1 MHAHN
6 EIRAAALASDLGPPT
21 TLFAVDNGG
30 PRIKAACADIATERH
45 GTERGLHH
53 GTTPAGCEGG
63 VTGGVSGRIDVVP
76 VALGDRNRQ
85 QAHQSGAITPVYA
98 RGAGQILPGCQTWS
112 TCQPGAGQGRATE
125 EAGAM
130 LGCLLGLGVL
140 AKTLPFHAQLQPEA
154 LATSRGAS
162 GAKPVHV
169 SEMFEDVC
177 DLGTDWRPLSEMGL
191 KPKAA
196 GVSETGVQEDA
207 MYNAE
212 PVCGLTEEGGSPG
225 EYCKFGIRDFCGTA
239 IDTAHFPSACT
250 EGGTELY
257 GGGEG
262 TELFFDQFAL
272 ERTMLG
278 KWLAYPDSYG
288 WRVPANDSTSDESQA
303 HGHIVVPSYLF
314 HCLASRKK
322 VGNAKWE
329 HFTDGHQDGYRMY
342 WRKIQE
348 MLDYFRD
355 SRSLVVIH
363 SSFTP
368 DTPAVKGMFET
379 LAEQPPEFVSRV
391 VIASLESNLKAAHK
405 RQLFD
410 AMMRQAQ
417 EKAEQRRQRLKAD
430 DSLASGVLLDP
441 AVKLPTLPWVD
452 DASRSLQNLKANAL
466 KYTPSQFPGPLLVT
480 LPYPTSL
487 QNAVAFSKSSHGYDG
502 QRVRPIS
509 VLLFGLSHRRNP
521 SAIPTRNALWHQLQQ
536 AGAVV
541 PEGSSEETP
550 SLMLCAEGVDCGAM
564 QWKSLFDQTANSA
577 FCLQPAGD
585 TLTRSHFYLSVL
597 SGCIPVI
604 FESSARG
611 DYEDTQHTAWAFRHV
626 EDLDGPSLDEDAH
639 RPDESPLFLD
649 YSSFTVNVP
658 LSQGGGIAPQ
668 PGFLQELMEM
678 QSKDPKRFANLREQL
693 DKVAP

>member
-1 MHAHN
+1 M
-6 EIRAAALASDLGPPT
+6 LACVLGGLMATAPP
-21 TLFAVDNGG
+21 A
-30 PRIKAACADIATERH
+30 
-45 GTERGLHH
+45 
-53 GTTPAGCEGG
+53 
-63 VTGGVSGRIDVVP
+63 
-76 VALGDRNRQ
+76 
-85 QAHQSGAITPVYA
+85 QS
-98 RGAGQILPGCQTWS
+98 QL
-112 TCQPGAGQGRATE
+112 QP
-125 EAGAM
+125 M
-130 LGCLLGLGVL
+130 VL
-140 AKTLPFHAQLQPEA
+140 AK
-154 LATSRGAS
+154 SRGPS
-162 GAKPVHV
+162 VHV
-169 SEMFEDVC
+169 AEMFKDVC
-177 DLGTDWRPLSEMGL
+177 DLGADWRSLADMGL
-191 KPKAA
+191 QPNALYDKERACNLTGEHAAPK
-196 GVSETGVQEDA
+196 
-207 MYNAE
+207 
-212 PVCGLTEEGGSPG
+212 
-225 EYCKFGIRDFCGTA
+225 EYCKYGIRDFCATA
-239 IDTAHFPSACT
+239 IDVEHFGSSCSYS
-250 EGGTELY
+250 GGTLY
-257 GGGEG
+257 GAPS

-278 KWLAYPDSYG
+278 KWLSYPG
-288 WRVPANDSTSDESQA
+288 
-303 HGHIVVPSYLF
+303 HGQSKQNQDDHGYMVVPSYLF
-314 HCLASRKK
+314 HCIASHRKE
-322 VGNAKWE
+322 GASKWE
-329 HFTDGHQDGYRMY
+329 YFLEDHRDGYRTY

-368 DTPAVKGMFET
+368 DTPAVKGMFDT

-391 VIASLESNLKAAHK
+391 VIASLESNLKTAHK

-521 SAIPTRNALWHQLQQ
+521 SAIPTRNVLWHQLQQ

-541 PEGSSEETP
+541 PEGSGEETP

-585 TLTRSHFYLSVL
+585 TLTRSHYYLSIL

-604 FESSARG
+604 FEPSARS
-611 DYEDTQHTAWAFRHV
+611 DYEDTQHTAWAWRH
-626 EDLDGPSLDEDAH
+626 LDEGNGAGPSLGDEDAH
-639 RPDESPLFLD
+639 RPDESPLFVS

-678 QSKDPKRFANLREQL
+678 QTKDPMRFADLRGHL

>member
-1 MHAHN
+1 
-6 EIRAAALASDLGPPT
+6 
-21 TLFAVDNGG
+21 
-30 PRIKAACADIATERH
+30 
-45 GTERGLHH
+45 
-53 GTTPAGCEGG
+53 
-63 VTGGVSGRIDVVP
+63 
-76 VALGDRNRQ
+76 
-85 QAHQSGAITPVYA
+85 
-98 RGAGQILPGCQTWS
+98 
-112 TCQPGAGQGRATE
+112 
-125 EAGAM
+125 
-130 LGCLLGLGVL
+130 
-140 AKTLPFHAQLQPEA
+140 
-154 LATSRGAS
+154 
-162 GAKPVHV
+162 
-169 SEMFEDVC
+169 
-177 DLGTDWRPLSEMGL
+177 
-191 KPKAA
+191 
-196 GVSETGVQEDA
+196 
-207 MYNAE
+207 
-212 PVCGLTEEGGSPG
+212 
-225 EYCKFGIRDFCGTA
+225 
-239 IDTAHFPSACT
+239 
-250 EGGTELY
+250 
-257 GGGEG
+257 
-262 TELFFDQFAL
+262 
-272 ERTMLG
+272 
-278 KWLAYPDSYG
+278 
-288 WRVPANDSTSDESQA
+288 
-303 HGHIVVPSYLF
+303 
-314 HCLASRKK
+314 
-322 VGNAKWE
+322 
-329 HFTDGHQDGYRMY
+329 
-342 WRKIQE
+342 

-368 DTPAVKGMFET
+368 DTPAVKGMFDT

-391 VIASLESNLKAAHK
+391 VIASLESNLKTAHK

-541 PEGSSEETP
+541 PEGSGEETP

-585 TLTRSHFYLSVL
+585 TLTRSHYYLSIL

-604 FESSARG
+604 FEPSARS
-611 DYEDTQHTAWAFRHV
+611 DYEDTQHTAWAWRHV
-626 EDLDGPSLDEDAH
+626 DEGTWAGPSLGDEDAH
-639 RPDESPLFLD
+639 RPDESPLFVWPIQLVHGERATLAGRRHRAAARFPAGAYGD
-649 YSSFTVNVP
+649 AD
-658 LSQGGGIAPQ
+658 QGPHA
-668 PGFLQELMEM
+668 
-678 QSKDPKRFANLREQL
+678 LR
-693 DKVAP
+693 

>member
-1 MHAHN
+1 M
-6 EIRAAALASDLGPPT
+6 LACVLGGLMATAPP
-21 TLFAVDNGG
+21 A
-30 PRIKAACADIATERH
+30 
-45 GTERGLHH
+45 
-53 GTTPAGCEGG
+53 
-63 VTGGVSGRIDVVP
+63 
-76 VALGDRNRQ
+76 
-85 QAHQSGAITPVYA
+85 QS
-98 RGAGQILPGCQTWS
+98 QL
-112 TCQPGAGQGRATE
+112 QP
-125 EAGAM
+125 M
-130 LGCLLGLGVL
+130 VL
-140 AKTLPFHAQLQPEA
+140 AK
-154 LATSRGAS
+154 SRGPS
-162 GAKPVHV
+162 VHV
-169 SEMFEDVC
+169 AEMFKDVC
-177 DLGTDWRPLSEMGL
+177 DLGADWRSLADMGL
-191 KPKAA
+191 QPNALYDKERACNLTGEHAAPK
-196 GVSETGVQEDA
+196 
-207 MYNAE
+207 
-212 PVCGLTEEGGSPG
+212 
-225 EYCKFGIRDFCGTA
+225 EYCKYDIRDFCATA
-239 IDTAHFPSACT
+239 IDVEHFGSSCSYS
-250 EGGTELY
+250 GGTLY
-257 GGGEG
+257 GAPS

-278 KWLAYPDSYG
+278 KWLSYPG
-288 WRVPANDSTSDESQA
+288 
-303 HGHIVVPSYLF
+303 HGQSKQNQDDHGYMVVPSYLF
-314 HCLASRKK
+314 HCIASRKK
-322 VGNAKWE
+322 AGNARWD
-329 HFTDGHQDGYRMY
+329 HFTDVHQDGYRIY
-342 WRKIQE
+342 WRRIQE

-368 DTPAVKGMFET
+368 DTPAVKGMFDT

-391 VIASLESNLKAAHK
+391 VIASLESNLKTAHK

-541 PEGSSEETP
+541 PEGSGEETP

-585 TLTRSHFYLSVL
+585 TLTRSHYYLSIL

-604 FESSARG
+604 FEPSARS
-611 DYEDTQHTAWAFRHV
+611 DYEDTQHTAWAWRH
-626 EDLDGPSLDEDAH
+626 LDEGNRAGPSLGDEDAH
-639 RPDESPLFLD
+639 RPDESPLFVS

-678 QSKDPKRFANLREQL
+678 QTKDPMRFADLRGHL

>member
-1 MHAHN
+1 MPVFPGPGGAR
-6 EIRAAALASDLGPPT
+6 EADLPAFAIKTRAAP
-21 TLFAVDNGG
+21 
-30 PRIKAACADIATERH
+30 K
-45 GTERGLHH
+45 
-53 GTTPAGCEGG
+53 
-63 VTGGVSGRIDVVP
+63 
-76 VALGDRNRQ
+76 
-85 QAHQSGAITPVYA
+85 
-98 RGAGQILPGCQTWS
+98 
-112 TCQPGAGQGRATE
+112 
-125 EAGAM
+125 
-130 LGCLLGLGVL
+130 
-140 AKTLPFHAQLQPEA
+140 
-154 LATSRGAS
+154 SRGPS
-162 GAKPVHV
+162 VHV
-169 SEMFEDVC
+169 TEMFKDVC
-177 DLGTDWRPLSEMGL
+177 DLGDDWRSLADMGL
-191 KPKAA
+191 QPNALYDKGRACNLTGEHAAPK
-196 GVSETGVQEDA
+196 D
-207 MYNAE
+207 
-212 PVCGLTEEGGSPG
+212 
-225 EYCKFGIRDFCGTA
+225 YCKYGIHDFCATA
-239 IDTAHFPSACT
+239 IDVEHFGSSCSSS
-250 EGGTELY
+250 GGTLY
-257 GGGEG
+257 GAPS

-278 KWLAYPDSYG
+278 KWLSYPG
-288 WRVPANDSTSDESQA
+288 HGQWKQNQDE
-303 HGHIVVPSYLF
+303 HGYMIVPSYLF

-322 VGNAKWE
+322 EGTYKWDYFLE
-329 HFTDGHQDGYRMY
+329 DHRDGYRTY

-466 KYTPSQFPGPLLVT
+466 KYTPSLLPGPLLVT

-509 VLLFGLSHRRNP
+509 VLLFGLSNRRNP

-604 FESSARG
+604 FESSARS

-668 PGFLQELMEM
+668 PGFLQKLMEM

>member
-1 MHAHN
+1 M
-6 EIRAAALASDLGPPT
+6 LACVLGGLMATAPP
-21 TLFAVDNGG
+21 A
-30 PRIKAACADIATERH
+30 
-45 GTERGLHH
+45 
-53 GTTPAGCEGG
+53 
-63 VTGGVSGRIDVVP
+63 
-76 VALGDRNRQ
+76 
-85 QAHQSGAITPVYA
+85 QS
-98 RGAGQILPGCQTWS
+98 QL
-112 TCQPGAGQGRATE
+112 QP
-125 EAGAM
+125 M
-130 LGCLLGLGVL
+130 VL
-140 AKTLPFHAQLQPEA
+140 AK
-154 LATSRGAS
+154 SRGPS
-162 GAKPVHV
+162 VHV
-169 SEMFEDVC
+169 AEMFKDVC
-177 DLGTDWRPLSEMGL
+177 DLGADWRSLAGMGL
-191 KPKAA
+191 QPNALYDKERACNLTGEHAAPK
-196 GVSETGVQEDA
+196 
-207 MYNAE
+207 
-212 PVCGLTEEGGSPG
+212 
-225 EYCKFGIRDFCGTA
+225 EYCKYGIRDFCATA
-239 IDTAHFPSACT
+239 IDVEHFGSSCSYS
-250 EGGTELY
+250 GGTLY
-257 GGGEG
+257 GAPS

-278 KWLAYPDSYG
+278 KWLSYPG
-288 WRVPANDSTSDESQA
+288 
-303 HGHIVVPSYLF
+303 HGQSKQNQDDHGYMVVPSYLF
-314 HCLASRKK
+314 HCIASHQKEGASR
-322 VGNAKWE
+322 WE
-329 HFTDGHQDGYRMY
+329 YFLEDHRDGYRMY
-342 WRKIQE
+342 WRRIQE

-368 DTPAVKGMFET
+368 DTPAVKGMFDT

-391 VIASLESNLKAAHK
+391 VIASLESNLKTAHK

-541 PEGSSEETP
+541 PEGSGEETP

-585 TLTRSHFYLSVL
+585 TLTRSHYYLSIL

-604 FESSARG
+604 FEPSARS

-626 EDLDGPSLDEDAH
+626 EDLGGPSLDEDAH

-678 QSKDPKRFANLREQL
+678 QTKDPMRFADLRGHL

>member
-1 MHAHN
+1 M
-6 EIRAAALASDLGPPT
+6 D
-21 TLFAVDNGG
+21 
-30 PRIKAACADIATERH
+30 PRELPNVATSV
-45 GTERGLHH
+45 
-53 GTTPAGCEGG
+53 PAGCG
-63 VTGGVSGRIDVVP
+63 
-76 VALGDRNRQ
+76 
-85 QAHQSGAITPVYA
+85 
-98 RGAGQILPGCQTWS
+98 
-112 TCQPGAGQGRATE
+112 
-125 EAGAM
+125 M

-162 GAKPVHV
+162 HATPVHV
-169 SEMFEDVC
+169 AEMFEDVC
-177 DLGTDWRPLSEMGL
+177 DLGKDGRPLSEMEL
-191 KPKAA
+191 KPTA
-196 GVSETGVQEDA
+196 GISDTGVQENA
-207 MYNAE
+207 MYNDE
-212 PVCGLTEEGGSPG
+212 PVCDLTEEGGSPS
-225 EYCKFGIRDFCGTA
+225 EYCKFGIRDFCATA

-250 EGGTELY
+250 AAGAELY
-257 GGGEG
+257 GNGEG

-278 KWLAYPDSYG
+278 KWLSYPG
-288 WRVPANDSTSDESQA
+288 
-303 HGHIVVPSYLF
+303 HGQSKQNQDDHGYMVVPSYLF
-314 HCLASRKK
+314 HCIASHQKEGASR
-322 VGNAKWE
+322 WE
-329 HFTDGHQDGYRMY
+329 YFLEDHRDGYRMY
-342 WRKIQE
+342 WRRIQE

-368 DTPAVKGMFET
+368 DTPAVKGMFDT

-391 VIASLESNLKAAHK
+391 VIASLESNLKTAHK

-541 PEGSSEETP
+541 PEGSGEETP

-585 TLTRSHFYLSVL
+585 TLTRSHYYLSIL

-604 FESSARG
+604 FEPSARS
-611 DYEDTQHTAWAFRHV
+611 DYEDTQHTAWAWRH
-626 EDLDGPSLDEDAH
+626 LDEGNRAGPSLGDEDAH
-639 RPDESPLFLD
+639 RPDESPLFVS

-678 QSKDPKRFANLREQL
+678 QTKDPMRFADLRGHL

>member
-1 MHAHN
+1 M
-6 EIRAAALASDLGPPT
+6 LACVLGGLMATAPP
-21 TLFAVDNGG
+21 A
-30 PRIKAACADIATERH
+30 
-45 GTERGLHH
+45 
-53 GTTPAGCEGG
+53 
-63 VTGGVSGRIDVVP
+63 
-76 VALGDRNRQ
+76 
-85 QAHQSGAITPVYA
+85 QS
-98 RGAGQILPGCQTWS
+98 QL
-112 TCQPGAGQGRATE
+112 QP
-125 EAGAM
+125 M
-130 LGCLLGLGVL
+130 VL
-140 AKTLPFHAQLQPEA
+140 AK
-154 LATSRGAS
+154 SRGPS
-162 GAKPVHV
+162 VHV
-169 SEMFEDVC
+169 AEMFKDVC
-177 DLGTDWRPLSEMGL
+177 DLGADWRSLADMGL
-191 KPKAA
+191 QPNALYDKERACNLTGEHAAPK
-196 GVSETGVQEDA
+196 
-207 MYNAE
+207 
-212 PVCGLTEEGGSPG
+212 
-225 EYCKFGIRDFCGTA
+225 EYCKYDIRDFCATA
-239 IDTAHFPSACT
+239 IDVEHFGSSCSYS
-250 EGGTELY
+250 GGTLY
-257 GGGEG
+257 GAPS

-278 KWLAYPDSYG
+278 KWLTYPDSYG
-288 WRVPANDSTSDESQA
+288 WKVPANDSTSDESQA

-314 HCLASRKK
+314 HCIASRKK
-322 VGNAKWE
+322 AGNARWD
-329 HFTDGHQDGYRMY
+329 HFTDVHQDGYRIY
-342 WRKIQE
+342 WRRIQE

-368 DTPAVKGMFET
+368 DTPAVKGMFDT

-391 VIASLESNLKAAHK
+391 VIASLESNLKTAHK

-541 PEGSSEETP
+541 PEGSGEETP

-585 TLTRSHFYLSVL
+585 TLTRSHYYLSIL

-604 FESSARG
+604 FEPSARS
-611 DYEDTQHTAWAFRHV
+611 DYEDTQHTAWAWRH
-626 EDLDGPSLDEDAH
+626 LDEGNRAGPSLGDEDAH
-639 RPDESPLFLD
+639 RPDESPLFVS

-678 QSKDPKRFANLREQL
+678 QTKDPMRFADLRGHL

>member
-1 MHAHN
+1 M
-6 EIRAAALASDLGPPT
+6 LACVLGGLMATAPP
-21 TLFAVDNGG
+21 A
-30 PRIKAACADIATERH
+30 
-45 GTERGLHH
+45 
-53 GTTPAGCEGG
+53 
-63 VTGGVSGRIDVVP
+63 
-76 VALGDRNRQ
+76 
-85 QAHQSGAITPVYA
+85 QS
-98 RGAGQILPGCQTWS
+98 QL
-112 TCQPGAGQGRATE
+112 QP
-125 EAGAM
+125 M
-130 LGCLLGLGVL
+130 VL
-140 AKTLPFHAQLQPEA
+140 AK
-154 LATSRGAS
+154 SRGS
-162 GAKPVHV
+162 SVHV
-169 SEMFEDVC
+169 AEMFKDVC
-177 DLGTDWRPLSEMGL
+177 DLGADWRSLADMGL
-191 KPKAA
+191 QPNALYDKERACNLTGEHAAPK
-196 GVSETGVQEDA
+196 
-207 MYNAE
+207 
-212 PVCGLTEEGGSPG
+212 
-225 EYCKFGIRDFCGTA
+225 EYCKYGIRDFCATA
-239 IDTAHFPSACT
+239 IDVEHFGSSCSYS
-250 EGGTELY
+250 GGTLY
-257 GGGEG
+257 GAPS

-278 KWLAYPDSYG
+278 KWLSYPG
-288 WRVPANDSTSDESQA
+288 
-303 HGHIVVPSYLF
+303 HGQSKQNQDDHGYMVVPSYLF
-314 HCLASRKK
+314 HCIASHQKE
-322 VGNAKWE
+322 GASKWE
-329 HFTDGHQDGYRMY
+329 YFLEDHRDGYRTY

-368 DTPAVKGMFET
+368 DTPAVKGMFDT
-379 LAEQPPEFVSRV
+379 LAEQAPEFVSRV
-391 VIASLESNLKAAHK
+391 VIASLESNLKTAHK

-521 SAIPTRNALWHQLQQ
+521 SAIPTRNVLWHQLQQ

-541 PEGSSEETP
+541 PEGSGEETP

-564 QWKSLFDQTANSA
+564 QWKSLFDQTASSA

-585 TLTRSHFYLSVL
+585 TLTRSHYYLSIL

-604 FESSARG
+604 FEPSARS

-626 EDLDGPSLDEDAH
+626 EDLGGPSLDEDAH

-678 QSKDPKRFANLREQL
+678 QTKDPMRFADLRGHL

>member
-1 MHAHN
+1 M
-6 EIRAAALASDLGPPT
+6 LACVLGGLMATAPP
-21 TLFAVDNGG
+21 A
-30 PRIKAACADIATERH
+30 
-45 GTERGLHH
+45 
-53 GTTPAGCEGG
+53 
-63 VTGGVSGRIDVVP
+63 
-76 VALGDRNRQ
+76 
-85 QAHQSGAITPVYA
+85 QS
-98 RGAGQILPGCQTWS
+98 QL
-112 TCQPGAGQGRATE
+112 QPT
-125 EAGAM
+125 
-130 LGCLLGLGVL
+130 VL
-140 AKTLPFHAQLQPEA
+140 AK
-154 LATSRGAS
+154 SRGPS
-162 GAKPVHV
+162 VHV
-169 SEMFEDVC
+169 AEMFKDVC
-177 DLGTDWRPLSEMGL
+177 DLGDDWRSLADMGL
-191 KPKAA
+191 QPNALYDKGRACNLTSEHAAPK
-196 GVSETGVQEDA
+196 D
-207 MYNAE
+207 
-212 PVCGLTEEGGSPG
+212 
-225 EYCKFGIRDFCGTA
+225 YCKYGIHDFCATA
-239 IDTAHFPSACT
+239 IDVEHFGSSCSSS
-250 EGGTELY
+250 GGTLY
-257 GGGEG
+257 GAPS

-278 KWLAYPDSYG
+278 KWLSYPG
-288 WRVPANDSTSDESQA
+288 HGQWKQNQDE
-303 HGHIVVPSYLF
+303 HGYMIVPSYLF
-314 HCLASRKK
+314 HCIASRKK
-322 VGNAKWE
+322 EGTYKWDYFLE
-329 HFTDGHQDGYRMY
+329 GHHDGYRMY
-342 WRKIQE
+342 WQKIQK
-348 MLDYFRD
+348 MLDSFRD

-466 KYTPSQFPGPLLVT
+466 KYTPSLLPGPLLVT

-509 VLLFGLSHRRNP
+509 VLLFGLSNRRNP

-604 FESSARG
+604 FEPSARS
-611 DYEDTQHTAWAFRHV
+611 DYEDTQHTAWAWRH
-626 EDLDGPSLDEDAH
+626 LDEGNGAGPSLGDEDAH
-639 RPDESPLFLD
+639 GPDESPLFVS
-649 YSSFTVNVP
+649 YTSFTVNVP

-678 QSKDPKRFANLREQL
+678 QSKDPKRFADLRGHL

>member
-1 MHAHN
+1 M
-6 EIRAAALASDLGPPT
+6 LACVLGGLMATAPP
-21 TLFAVDNGG
+21 A
-30 PRIKAACADIATERH
+30 
-45 GTERGLHH
+45 
-53 GTTPAGCEGG
+53 
-63 VTGGVSGRIDVVP
+63 
-76 VALGDRNRQ
+76 
-85 QAHQSGAITPVYA
+85 QS
-98 RGAGQILPGCQTWS
+98 QL
-112 TCQPGAGQGRATE
+112 QP
-125 EAGAM
+125 M
-130 LGCLLGLGVL
+130 VL
-140 AKTLPFHAQLQPEA
+140 AK
-154 LATSRGAS
+154 SRGPS
-162 GAKPVHV
+162 VHV
-169 SEMFEDVC
+169 AEMFKDVC
-177 DLGTDWRPLSEMGL
+177 DLGDDWRSLADMGL
-191 KPKAA
+191 QPNALYDKGRACNLTGEHAAPK
-196 GVSETGVQEDA
+196 D
-207 MYNAE
+207 
-212 PVCGLTEEGGSPG
+212 
-225 EYCKFGIRDFCGTA
+225 YCKYGIHDFCATA
-239 IDTAHFPSACT
+239 IDVEHFGTACSSS
-250 EGGTELY
+250 GGTLY
-257 GGGEG
+257 GAPS

-278 KWLAYPDSYG
+278 KWLSYPG
-288 WRVPANDSTSDESQA
+288 HGQWKQNKDE
-303 HGHIVVPSYLF
+303 HGYMIVPSYLF
-314 HCLASRKK
+314 HCIASHQKE
-322 VGNAKWE
+322 GTYKWDYFLE
-329 HFTDGHQDGYRMY
+329 GHHDGYRMY
-342 WRKIQE
+342 WQKIQK
-348 MLDYFRD
+348 MLDSFRD

-391 VIASLESNLKAAHK
+391 VIASLESNLKTAHK

-466 KYTPSQFPGPLLVT
+466 KYTPSLLPGPLLVT

-509 VLLFGLSHRRNP
+509 VLLFGLSKRRNP

-597 SGCIPVI
+597 SGCIPVF
-604 FESSARG
+604 FEPSARS
-611 DYEDTQHTAWAFRHV
+611 DYEDTQHTAWAWRH
-626 EDLDGPSLDEDAH
+626 LDEGNGAGPSLGDEDAH
-639 RPDESPLFLD
+639 GPDESPLFVS
-649 YSSFTVNVP
+649 YTSFTVNVP

-668 PGFLQELMEM
+668 PGFLQELMGM
-678 QSKDPKRFANLREQL
+678 QSKDPKRFADLRGHL

>member
-1 MHAHN
+1 
-6 EIRAAALASDLGPPT
+6 
-21 TLFAVDNGG
+21 
-30 PRIKAACADIATERH
+30 
-45 GTERGLHH
+45 
-53 GTTPAGCEGG
+53 
-63 VTGGVSGRIDVVP
+63 
-76 VALGDRNRQ
+76 
-85 QAHQSGAITPVYA
+85 
-98 RGAGQILPGCQTWS
+98 
-112 TCQPGAGQGRATE
+112 
-125 EAGAM
+125 
-130 LGCLLGLGVL
+130 
-140 AKTLPFHAQLQPEA
+140 
-154 LATSRGAS
+154 
-162 GAKPVHV
+162 
-169 SEMFEDVC
+169 
-177 DLGTDWRPLSEMGL
+177 
-191 KPKAA
+191 
-196 GVSETGVQEDA
+196 
-207 MYNAE
+207 
-212 PVCGLTEEGGSPG
+212 
-225 EYCKFGIRDFCGTA
+225 
-239 IDTAHFPSACT
+239 
-250 EGGTELY
+250 
-257 GGGEG
+257 
-262 TELFFDQFAL
+262 
-272 ERTMLG
+272 
-278 KWLAYPDSYG
+278 
-288 WRVPANDSTSDESQA
+288 
-303 HGHIVVPSYLF
+303 
-314 HCLASRKK
+314 
-322 VGNAKWE
+322 
-329 HFTDGHQDGYRMY
+329 
-342 WRKIQE
+342 

-368 DTPAVKGMFET
+368 DTPAVKGMFDT

-391 VIASLESNLKAAHK
+391 VIASLESNLKTAHK

-509 VLLFGLSHRRNP
+509 VLLFGLSNRRNP

-550 SLMLCAEGVDCGAM
+550 SLMLCAEGVACGAM

-597 SGCIPVI
+597 SGCIPVF
-604 FESSARG
+604 FEPSARS
-611 DYEDTQHTAWAFRHV
+611 DYEDTQHTAWAWRH
-626 EDLDGPSLDEDAH
+626 LDEGNGAGPSLGDEDAH
-639 RPDESPLFLD
+639 GPDESPLFVS
-649 YSSFTVNVP
+649 YTSFTVNVP

-678 QSKDPKRFANLREQL
+678 QSKDPKRFADLREQL